1 MEISSIYLTMIAM
14 LNIATARVLAAQTYM
29 LYRIHYDPQ
38 FEGGYQKQIW
48 NPVQKLWWGTFAKTI
63 NV

>member
-1 MEISSIYLTMIAM
+1 MIAM